1 MHKDHLSQAP
11 FNLDPAAMS
20 WVRETFGRMSRDDR
34 LRQLFTLLSAG
45 DDPEAFARQQAFR
58 PGGITRMRGSDAAR
72 ERQIID
78 GFNAQAAAPLLVSAD
93 LEGSRMSL
101 SSGQEWPNPLALAAI
116 DDLEVTE
123 TVSRMM
129 AEEARAAGINWSF
142 TPVLDINAA
151 WRSPIVATRG
161 FGSDPEVIARHAL
174 SQMKMFQRHGIAS
187 AVKHWP
193 GEGHDDRDQ
202 HLVTTINPLSMDE
215 WEATFGRL
223 YRGAI
228 EAGVLSVMS
237 AHIALPAF
245 VREQTGDDAGVEAFR
260 PASISRLLNEELL
273 RKRLG
278 FNGLIV
284 SDATGMAGLG
294 SWSKRSEHLPEVVA
308 SGCDV
313 ILFSNDPEQ
322 DLEYLEAALADG
334 RLSWERVDEAVL
346 RQLGM
351 KAALGLH
358 GTAELPPR
366 TDAETAKAYADA
378 VARRAPTLVKDVQG
392 LLPLDPGKHS
402 RVLVFSGG
410 IVFPFLS
417 EPLPFVL
424 PELLSEKGF
433 EVTVYEPGMEV
444 SAERFDLIL
453 YLFGDETL
461 LTRGRIFLDWLGLAG
476 HFGAAMARHWH
487 EIPTV
492 MISFGYPYMLYD
504 APRVP
509 TYINA
514 YSTTETMQRAVA
526 DLLTGEGEWNRS
538 SPDDPFCGLEDARY

>member
-1 MHKDHLSQAP
+1 MSIDDLSKAP
-11 FNLDPAAMS
+11 FNLDAAAMA
-20 WVRETFGRMSRDDR
+20 WVRQTFDRLSRDDK
-34 LRQLFTLLSAG
+34 LRQLFNLLSAG
-45 DDPEAFARQQAFR
+45 DDPQMIARLQGFR
-58 PGGITRMRGSDAAR
+58 PGGVTRMRGSDATR
-72 ERQIID
+72 EREIID
-78 GFNAQAAAPLLVSAD
+78 GFNARAPVPLLVSAD

-151 WRSPIVATRG
+151 FRSPIVATRG

-174 SQMKMFQRHGIAS
+174 TQMRVFQSHGIAS

-193 GEGHDDRDQ
+193 GEGYDERDQ
-202 HLVTTINPLSMDE
+202 HLVTTINPLSMDA
-215 WEATFGRL
+215 WEKTFGRL

-245 VREQTGDDAGVEAFR
+245 VRDQTGDETGVEAFR
-260 PASISRLLNEELL
+260 PASISRLLNEDLL

-308 SGCDV
+308 SGFDV

-322 DLEYLEAALADG
+322 DLLYLEAALAEG
-334 RLSWERVDEAVL
+334 RLTRERVDDAVL

-358 GTAELPPR
+358 VSAELPKR
-366 TDAETAKAYADA
+366 TDAETARAYAND

-392 LLPLDPGKHS
+392 LLPLDSETHR

-410 IVFPFLS
+410 IVFPFLP
-417 EPLPFVL
+417 EPLAFVL
-424 PELLSEKGF
+424 PQLLADKGF
-433 EVTVYEPGMEV
+433 EITLYTPGMDV
-444 SAERFDLIL
+444 TAEKSDLIL

-461 LTRGRIFLDWLGLAG
+461 LTRGRIFLDWLGLTG

-487 EIPTV
+487 EIPTL
-492 MISFGYPYMLYD
+492 MISFGYPYLLYD

-509 TYINA
+509 AYINA

-526 DLLTGEGEWNRS
+526 DLLTGADAWNTNN
-538 SPDDPFCGLEDARY
+538 PVDPFCGLEDARY

>member
-1 MHKDHLSQAP
+1 MHTDHLSTAP
-11 FNLDPAAMS
+11 FNLDASALT
-20 WVRETFGRMSRDDR
+20 WVRQTLDALSPDDR
-34 LRQLFTLLSAG
+34 LRHLFNLLSVG
-45 DDPEAFARQQAFR
+45 DDPEAIARVQAFR
-58 PGGITRMRGSDAAR
+58 PGGITRMRGGDIAHEQAVI
-72 ERQIID
+72 ED
-78 GFNAQAAAPLLVSAD
+78 FNAKARVPLLVSAD

-101 SSGQEWPNPLALAAI
+101 KGGAEWPNPLALAAI

-174 SQMKMFQRHGIAS
+174 TQMRVFQSHGIAS

-193 GEGHDDRDQ
+193 GEGYDDRDQ
-202 HLVTTINPLSMDE
+202 HLVTTINPLSMDA
-215 WEATFGRL
+215 WEETFGRL

-228 EAGVLSVMS
+228 EAGVMSVMS

-245 VREQTGDDAGVEAFR
+245 VREQSGDGAGVEAFR
-260 PASISRLLNEELL
+260 PASVSRVLNEELL

-284 SDATGMAGLG
+284 SDATSMAGLG
-294 SWSKRSEHLPEVVA
+294 AWSKRSEHLPEIIA

-322 DLEYLEAALADG
+322 DLRYLEAALADG
-334 RLSWERVDEAVL
+334 RLSQQRVDEAVV
-346 RQLGM
+346 RQLGL

-358 GTAELPPR
+358 IAAEPPR
-366 TDAETAKAYADA
+366 RTDPQAARGYADE
-378 VARRAPTLVKDVQG
+378 VARRAPTLVKDVQKT
-392 LLPLDPGKHS
+392 LPLDPETHK
-402 RVLVFSGG
+402 RVLVISGG
-410 IVFPFLS
+410 IVFPFLA
-417 EPLPFVL
+417 EPLPFAL
-424 PELLSEKGF
+424 PDMLANKGF
-433 EVTVYEPGMEV
+433 EITLHEPGMEV
-444 SAERFDLIL
+444 RRDRFDLIL

-461 LTRGRIFLDWLGLAG
+461 LTRGRIFLDWLGLTG

-492 MISFGYPYMLYD
+492 MISFGYPYLLYD

-509 TYINA
+509 AYINA

-526 DLLTGEGEWNRS
+526 DLLTGAAAWNRNN
-538 SPDDPFCGLEDARY
+538 PVDPFCGLEDARY

>member
-1 MHKDHLSQAP
+1 
-11 FNLDPAAMS
+11 
-20 WVRETFGRMSRDDR
+20 
-34 LRQLFTLLSAG
+34 
-45 DDPEAFARQQAFR
+45 
-58 PGGITRMRGSDAAR
+58 
-72 ERQIID
+72 
-78 GFNAQAAAPLLVSAD
+78 
-93 LEGSRMSL
+93 
-101 SSGQEWPNPLALAAI
+101 
-116 DDLEVTE
+116 
-123 TVSRMM
+123 
-129 AEEARAAGINWSF
+129 
-142 TPVLDINAA
+142 VLDINAA

-161 FGSDPEVIARHAL
+161 FGSDPEVIAWHAL

-202 HLVTTINPLSMDE
+202 HLVTTINPLSMKD
-215 WEATFGRL
+215 WEETFGRL

-245 VREQTGDDAGVEAFR
+245 VRDQMGDDAGVEAFR

-294 SWSKRSEHLPEVVA
+294 AWSKRSEHLPELIA

-322 DLEYLEAALADG
+322 DLAYLEAALADD

-358 GTAELPPR
+358 AEAELPRR
-366 TDAETAKAYADA
+366 TDVETAKAYADD

-410 IVFPFLS
+410 IVFPFLPD
-417 EPLPFVL
+417 PLPFVL
-424 PELLSEKGF
+424 PQLLAEKGF
-433 EVTVYEPGMEV
+433 EVTLYEPGMEV

-461 LTRGRIFLDWLGLAG
+461 LTRGRIFLDWLGLTG
-476 HFGAAMARHWH
+476 HFGTAMARHWH
-487 EIPTV
+487 EIPTLMV
-492 MISFGYPYMLYD
+492 SFGYPYMLYD

-509 TYINA
+509 TYVNA

-526 DLLTGEGEWNRS
+526 DLLTGEGEWNRN
-538 SPDDPFCGLEDARY
+538 SPVDPFCGLGDARY

>member
-1 MHKDHLSQAP
+1 MHTDHLTKAP
-11 FNLDPAAMS
+11 FNLDPAAMA
-20 WVRETFGRMSRDDR
+20 WVRETFGQMSPDDK
-34 LRQLFTLLSAG
+34 LRHLFTLLSAG
-45 DDPEAFARQQAFR
+45 DDAEAIAMQQAFR

-72 ERQIID
+72 EQAIIG
-78 GFNAQAAAPLLVSAD
+78 GFNDAASVPLLVSAD

-101 SSGQEWPNPLALAAI
+101 SSGEEWPNPLALAAI
-116 DDLEVTE
+116 DDIEVTQK
-123 TVSRMM
+123 VSRMM

-151 WRSPIVATRG
+151 FRSPIVATRG
-161 FGSDPEVIARHAL
+161 FGSDPEVIARHAFT
-174 SQMKMFQRHGIAS
+174 QMKVFQSHGIAA
-187 AVKHWP
+187 AVKHWA
-193 GEGHDDRDQ
+193 GEGYDDRDQ

-245 VREQTGDDAGVEAFR
+245 VREQVGDEVGVEAFR

-294 SWSKRSEHLPEVVA
+294 AWSKRSEHLPEIIA

-322 DLEYLEAALADG
+322 DLRFLDAALADG
-334 RLSWERVDEAVL
+334 RLSQERVDEAVL

-358 GTAELPPR
+358 VSAELPQR
-366 TDAETAKAYADA
+366 TDRETARSYADA
-378 VARRAPTLVKDVQG
+378 VARRAPTLVKDVQE
-392 LLPLDPGKHS
+392 LLPLDPKS
-402 RVLVFSGG
+402 KRRVLVFSGG
-410 IVFPFLS
+410 IVFPFLP

-424 PELLSEKGF
+424 PELLADKGF
-433 EVTVYEPGMEV
+433 EVTLYEPGMEV
-444 SAERFDLIL
+444 SAEKFDLIL

-461 LTRGRIFLDWLGLAG
+461 LTRGRIFLDWLGLTG
-476 HFGAAMARHWH
+476 HFATAMARHWH

-526 DLLTGEGEWNRS
+526 DLLTGGAEWNRTN
-538 SPDDPFCGLEDARY
+538 PVDPFCGLEDARY